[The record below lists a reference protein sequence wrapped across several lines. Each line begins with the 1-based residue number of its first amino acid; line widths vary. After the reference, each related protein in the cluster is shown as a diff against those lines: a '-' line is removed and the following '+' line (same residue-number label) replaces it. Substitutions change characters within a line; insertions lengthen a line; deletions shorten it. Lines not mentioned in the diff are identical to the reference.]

1 MGNESLDSTV
11 NKIRLGIV
19 LLIALLPF
27 PIIQI
32 FHSSLYFESRI
43 PPYLLFHNIA
53 ESFSIF
59 VSMSIFGV
67 GWFTYPQSKDRHT
80 LFLGT
85 VFLGIALM
93 DMMHMLAYA
102 GMPDFVTSN
111 SPNKSTQYWIIVRI
125 YAALCFCISAFLPNE
140 NNSGRLRW
148 VFLIFPL
155 LVSLVSFIVITF
167 YPSLVPITFSATEG
181 LTPFKRNSEFLAMGL
196 LIFAMIAYWFRI
208 RKYGWDPNKYYLY
221 AFVFCILSE
230 LVFAVYTTVFDIYN
244 ILGHIYKIVSF
255 YLIYK
260 GVFISSI
267 NKPYKQLL
275 DTNNLLKEEIIEHGR
290 VRHDLAESL
299 SEKEALIR
307 EIYHRSNNTLQVIG
321 SLIFLQ
327 AETYPEN
334 KSVRLIAQRTQDRIH
349 AISLV
354 HRLLFAERDLSSI
367 SVRKYVSELADYV
380 LRANEDSSRDVN
392 LTVDVEDKK
401 ILMDVAIPIGLILSE
416 FLSNTMKYAFQ
427 DSSSGNISISF
438 FEDPSGRYV
447 LNYSDDGV
455 GMPKDYDFKNS
466 TSLGIQLVQGV
477 SEIQLAGKISFRT
490 GPNFYC
496 AIDFPIDIY
505 KKRV

>member
-1 MGNESLDSTV
+1 M
-11 NKIRLGIV
+11 
-19 LLIALLPF
+19 LLIALVPF

-32 FHSSLYFESRI
+32 FHSSLYFESEVS
-43 PPYLLFHNIA
+43 PYLLFHNIA

-67 GWFTYPQSKDRHT
+67 GWFSYAQSKDRHT
-80 LFLGT
+80 LFIGT

-111 SPNKSTQYWIIVRI
+111 SPNKSTQFWIIVRF
-125 YAALCFCISAFLPNE
+125 YAAASFCVSAFLPNE
-140 NNSGRLRW
+140 NNTGRLRW
-148 VFLIFPL
+148 IFLVFPI
-155 LVSLVSFIVITF
+155 LVSLISFVAITF
-167 YPSLVPITFSATEG
+167 YPNLVPITFSATEG
-181 LTPFKRNSEFLAMGL
+181 LTPFKRNSEFLVIAL
-196 LIFAMIAYWFRI
+196 LISATIAYWFRVK
-208 RKYGWDPNKYYLY
+208 KYGWNSNKYFLY
-221 AFVFCILSE
+221 AFVFSILSE
-230 LVFAVYTTVFDIYN
+230 AVFAVYTTVFDIYN
-244 ILGHIYKIVSF
+244 ILGHIYKIISF

-275 DTNNLLKEEIIEHGR
+275 DTNDRLKDEILEHGR
-290 VRHDLAESL
+290 VRHDLAQSL

-334 KSVRLIAQRTQDRIH
+334 PSVRLMAERTQDRIQ

-367 SVRKYVSELADYV
+367 SVRKYVSELANYV
-380 LRANEDSSRDVN
+380 LQTNKEASRNVN
-392 LTVDVEDKK
+392 LVVDVEDRK
-401 ILMDVAIPIGLILSE
+401 ILMDIAIPIGLVLSE
-416 FLSNTMKYAFQ
+416 FLSNTMKYAFR
-427 DSSSGNISISF
+427 DSSSGNIFISF
-438 FEDPSGRYV
+438 IEDPKGRYI

-455 GMPKDYDFKNS
+455 GMPEDYDFKNS
-466 TSLGIQLVQGV
+466 SSLGIQLVRGV
-477 SEIQLAGKISFRT
+477 SEVQLAGKISFRT
-490 GPNFYC
+490 GPKFHC
-496 AIDFPIDIY
+496 VIDFPRDIY